1 MWRIEPLRGSASC
14 EGASRGCDSW
24 CIKFLYE
31 SEGLWLKVG
40 AVPSDFVMFE
50 NALQF
55 IGAFVAF
62 SIALVAYKGVRETAS
77 SSMLRLAAA
86 FVFLGSGFML
96 EGLTGVGAFASV
108 PVLEVS
114 LATILIAAMFLQ
126 TVGYF
131 FLAFSH
137 VLDVVLS
144 RRIGPLLI
152 LVPIFA
158 VSQTSVETVLRSL
171 SFYFILYG
179 VLETALSYSKTRNP
193 NTLFIAT
200 GLGLLAAG
208 WWVSLAAPDM
218 ALLTLLQLLMRE
230 VGLIALFIPVLK
242 FSFRKPGVVMNAPV

>member
-1 MWRIEPLRGSASC
+1 VA
-14 EGASRGCDSW
+14 
-24 CIKFLYE
+24 
-31 SEGLWLKVG
+31 
-40 AVPSDFVMFE
+40 SDFATFE

-86 FVFLGSGFML
+86 FVFLGSGFVL
-96 EGLTGVGAFASV
+96 EGLEGVGAFASV

-144 RRIGPLLI
+144 RRLGPLLVLI
-152 LVPIFA
+152 PIFA

-179 VLETALSYSKTRNP
+179 VLETALSYSKTKNP

-230 VGLIALFIPVLK
+230 VGLIALFIPVLR
-242 FSFRKPGVVMNAPV
+242 FSFRKQGVVLNAPV

>member
-1 MWRIEPLRGSASC
+1 
-14 EGASRGCDSW
+14 
-24 CIKFLYE
+24 
-31 SEGLWLKVG
+31 
-40 AVPSDFVMFE
+40 MFE

-62 SIALVAYKGVRETAS
+62 SIAVVAYKGVRETSS

-86 FVFLGSGFML
+86 FGFLGAGFVL
-96 EGLTGVGAFASV
+96 EGLEGVGAFASV

-114 LATILIAAMFLQ
+114 LATIIVAGLFLQ

-137 VLDVVLS
+137 ILDVVLS
-144 RRIGPLLI
+144 RRFGPLLI
-152 LVPIFA
+152 LIPIFA
-158 VSQTSVETVLRSL
+158 LSQASVETVLRSL

-179 VLETALSYSKTRNP
+179 VLETALSYTKSRNP

-200 GLGLLAAG
+200 GLGMLAAG

-218 ALLTLLQLLMRE
+218 LLLTLLQLLMRE
-230 VGLIALFIPVLK
+230 VGLIALFVPVLR
-242 FSFRKPGVVMNAPV
+242 FSFRKPGEILNAPV

>member
-1 MWRIEPLRGSASC
+1 
-14 EGASRGCDSW
+14 
-24 CIKFLYE
+24 
-31 SEGLWLKVG
+31 
-40 AVPSDFVMFE
+40 MFE

-62 SIALVAYKGVRETAS
+62 SIALVAYRGVKETSS

-86 FVFLGSGFML
+86 FVFLGSGFVLQGL
-96 EGLTGVGAFASV
+96 EGVGAFASV

-114 LATILIAAMFLQ
+114 LATILIAGMFLQ
-126 TVGYF
+126 TIGYF

-137 VLDVVLS
+137 VLDVVVS
-144 RRIGPLLI
+144 RRVGPLLI
-152 LVPIFA
+152 LIPIFA
-158 VSQTSVETVLRSL
+158 LSPTSVETVLRSL

-179 VLETALSYSKTRNP
+179 VLETGLSYSKTKNP
-193 NTLFIAT
+193 NTLLIAS

-230 VGLIALFIPVLK
+230 VGLVALFVPVLK
-242 FSFRKPGVVMNAPV
+242 FSFQKPGDLLHASV

>member
-1 MWRIEPLRGSASC
+1 M
-14 EGASRGCDSW
+14 
-24 CIKFLYE
+24 
-31 SEGLWLKVG
+31 
-40 AVPSDFVMFE
+40 PSDFVMFE

-62 SIALVAYKGVRETAS
+62 SIALVAYKGVKETAS

-86 FVFLGSGFML
+86 FVFLGSGFVL
-96 EGLTGVGAFASV
+96 EGLTGVGAFTSI

-114 LATILIAAMFLQ
+114 LETILIAAMFLQ

-230 VGLIALFIPVLK
+230 VGLIALFIPVLR